1 MRSRVKNTFQLVWGE
16 NRDIELGRTTDGTSR
31 LAHLNTSCGLSGFRR
46 APYTLKTLM

>member
-1 MRSRVKNTFQLVWGE
+1 MRNGVKNTFLLVWGE
-16 NRDIELGRTTDGTSR
+16 NRGIELGRTHEGTSR